1 MRGRILVVDD
11 SPVMRRLMVR
21 TLGEAGVPFE
31 EICEAHN
38 GLEAV
43 HLLERE
49 SVRLILLDPIMPVM
63 DGEELLARVRADDQH
78 RDVPVMAIGEVVW
91 RRQTESDSTAG
102 VEVLKFFPAGRTALR
117 SFVAGARRNQFNYNH
132 LDS

>member
-1 MRGRILVVDD
+1 MGHKRMEITRRRHVRI
-11 SPVMRRLMVR
+11 P
-21 TLGEAGVPFE
+21 
-31 EICEAHN
+31 
-38 GLEAV
+38 LEASV
-43 HLLERE
+43 NLYCNGEPRQQADIVDVSLSGLSLRDHDKLPQVGGRVYLEF
-49 SVRLILLDPIMPVM
+49 SLPL
-63 DGEELLARVRADDQH
+63 H

-91 RRQTESDSTAG
+91 RRQTESDPTAG